1 MSRSASYDVRF
12 SSGREADAGMSAKAR
27 RALVRIIIV
36 SLLIP
41 LSFEFLGFRMTP
53 SLAVMICLV
62 PLFVQRFFTHAV
74 VWRLPDLLFLLY
86 MFWQALTIFLN
97 NPERFVAWTG
107 QQALLLLGGYFA
119 GRLLVLNRDDFLALI
134 RFLALASMVSVPFA
148 LYEALNDDPIILRI
162 ITDFT
167 PFDSF
172 APNDYDPRMGLYR
185 AQFVF
190 VHPIHYGL
198 MSALILVP
206 FFIGL
211 RGHLSTV
218 ARTIGAGLIGVACF
232 LSVSSGAVLS
242 VVLQFLIFVCYR
254 IARLFGSAWKILLIS
269 GTLLYTV
276 LELASTKSAFVAI
289 SGRLAF
295 NSGTAYYRTII
306 WEYGTQQVM
315 RTPIFG
321 NGYNYWPRPFWMI
334 SSSVDNHWLL
344 MAMVH
349 GLPALIFFSGSIL
362 YAFFAVNRNTGKG
375 DEETD
380 RLRLAWTLSLIGFC
394 MSASTVAIWG
404 EIQLLFM
411 LLFGA
416 GFWMIGTLPKAP
428 SDADE
433 AETES
438 EQGRSRLRYTRFA
451 PVTRGEA
458 APRPAEAADRAPRY
472 SRRTS

>member
-1 MSRSASYDVRF
+1 M
-12 SSGREADAGMSAKAR
+12 
-27 RALVRIIIV
+27 
-36 SLLIP
+36 
-41 LSFEFLGFRMTP
+41 
-53 SLAVMICLV
+53 AVMICLV
-62 PLFVQRFFTHAV
+62 PLLVQRFFAGV
-74 VWRLPDLLFLLY
+74 VSWRLPDLLFLLC

-107 QQALLLLGGYFA
+107 QQALLSLGGYFA

-148 LYEALNDDPIILRI
+148 LYEALSDNPIILRI

-172 APNDYDPRMGLYR
+172 APNDNEPRLGLYR

-211 RGHLSTV
+211 RGHLSAA

-242 VVLQFLIFVCYR
+242 ILLQFLIFVGHR
-254 IARLFGSAWKILLIS
+254 IAGIFGPAWKILLIS
-269 GTLLYTV
+269 GALLYSV
-276 LELASTKSAFVAI
+276 LELASTRSAFVAI

-295 NSGTAYYRTII
+295 NSQTAYYRTLI

-321 NGYNYWPRPFWMI
+321 NGENYWPRPHWMI

-349 GLPALIFFSGSIL
+349 GLPALFLFAASII
-362 YAFFAVNRNTGKG
+362 YAFFAVNRNTGQG

-380 RLRLAWTLSLIGFC
+380 RLRLAWTMSLIGLC

-411 LLFGA
+411 LIFGA
-416 GFWMIGTLPKAP
+416 GFWMIGAMPAAP
-428 SDADE
+428 SDADGAE
-433 AETES
+433 AAS
-438 EQGRSRLRYTRFA
+438 HQGRSRLRYTRFA

-458 APRPAEAADRAPRY
+458 ARRPAEAADREPQY